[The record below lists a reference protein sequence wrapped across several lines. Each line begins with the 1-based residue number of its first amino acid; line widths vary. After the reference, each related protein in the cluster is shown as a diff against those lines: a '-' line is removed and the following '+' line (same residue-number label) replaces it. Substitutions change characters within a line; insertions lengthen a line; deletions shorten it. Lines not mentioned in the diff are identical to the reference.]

1 MRTLPI
7 IVAPYLL
14 RILVVEFAYNPQVFP
29 HLDEVKSMLWGVSD
43 VAELVL
49 DLEHDDRSA
58 VGKEEGLYDWCKG

>member
-1 MRTLPI
+1 
-7 IVAPYLL
+7 
-14 RILVVEFAYNPQVFP
+14 
-29 HLDEVKSMLWGVSD
+29 MLGGVSD